1 MIFTDAAEGH
11 AWVSAASCYTKE
23 AGCER
28 PMLHEPEHVKVCVG
42 GKQVGARGAGGE
54 RLAWRP
60 GARQSLGL
68 IEMLYILI
76 MLVVVVA
83 KPTRFYSWNW
93 YILSYAKHNEAKQ
106 K

>member
-42 GKQVGARGAGGE
+42 GKQVGSRGWGWEAGMTARGTAELGVDRDALYLDYAGRGGGKTHKV
-54 RLAWRP
+54 L
-60 GARQSLGL
+60 
-68 IEMLYILI
+68 
-76 MLVVVVA
+76 
-83 KPTRFYSWNW
+83 
-93 YILSYAKHNEAKQ
+93 
-106 K
+106 